1 MRASSASRRTCQRCP
16 GASRG
21 CERAGRGG
29 SAFPSSGGRRRL
41 PWRGSKRSIPRWR
54 RSNALMTICH
64 AGCRTALIAKAGVR
78 PRRFS
83 SSCRR
88 AAGGIDVWRRR
99 GARHGRV
106 EPYRGRRAHLAP
118 WRCRARRAPRSG
130 EAVSTARP
138 MIQITPRIRI
148 LVAVEPVD
156 FRIGMLRGM
165 AEQTLPMILAD
176 HTASGVRGVCGLL
189 NLSASPPHF
198 LAPRRPR
205 RKPKPAGAR

>member
-1 MRASSASRRTCQRCP
+1 
-16 GASRG
+16 
-21 CERAGRGG
+21 
-29 SAFPSSGGRRRL
+29 
-41 PWRGSKRSIPRWR
+41 
-54 RSNALMTICH
+54 
-64 AGCRTALIAKAGVR
+64 
-78 PRRFS
+78 
-83 SSCRR
+83 
-88 AAGGIDVWRRR
+88 
-99 GARHGRV
+99 
-106 EPYRGRRAHLAP
+106 
-118 WRCRARRAPRSG
+118 
-130 EAVSTARP
+130 